1 MKFLC
6 WSTLQTVL
14 RCFYRMVPLISAA
27 NVGLMLSSSLFAES
41 ARQTAILP
49 PALSWNG
56 KSKLLLL
63 PATDAW
69 ATPFERSGLNRTP
82 RYAETVTWL
91 RKLIEAAP
99 ELRMTSIGKTPEGRE
114 IVMILASA
122 DKQFTPEDFAAS
134 GKPTVL
140 IQACIHPGESD
151 GKDAGMMLLRDMTVK
166 GSKHDLLKQVNILF
180 VPIYNIDGHERFS
193 KFNRINQRGPEETGW
208 RTNSRNLNLNRDYAK
223 LDAPE
228 TRSMVQTINKWNPDL
243 YFDLHVT
250 DGADYQYDIT
260 WGFTSPVQYSPS
272 ITTWFEQKLEPILTH
287 DLESMGHLTT
297 RYINFIDNL
306 DPTKG
311 LEEGPHLLRF
321 STGYGDVRHIPAIL
335 VETHSLKPY
344 VQRVTGTYTLLEGAL
359 RVVGKDAVALKR
371 AIAEDREEKD
381 NQFVATWATSDQKP
395 ALIHFLGV
403 EYKRTQSAIS
413 GGPKIEWL
421 GRPVVMDIPGQPA
434 VVPQAKVTWP
444 KAYWIPPQ
452 WSDVIDRLRVHGI
465 PMETIQEPK
474 EVVVEMYRIQ
484 DPKLSDQPFEGH
496 VNVTGTPVPERRTEK
511 FPAGSVRVQVEP
523 PFKDLVCALLEPASE
538 DSFFRWGF
546 FLEIIQPTEYVEAY
560 VMEPMAE
567 KMLAEDPKLAQEF
580 ENKLKSD
587 DKFRNDPKER
597 LQWFYQRTPFY
608 DDRARL
614 YPVGRELN

>member
-1 MKFLC
+1 
-6 WSTLQTVL
+6 
-14 RCFYRMVPLISAA
+14 
-27 NVGLMLSSSLFAES
+27 
-41 ARQTAILP
+41 
-49 PALSWNG
+49 
-56 KSKLLLL
+56 
-63 PATDAW
+63 
-69 ATPFERSGLNRTP
+69 
-82 RYAETVTWL
+82 
-91 RKLIEAAP
+91 
-99 ELRMTSIGKTPEGRE
+99 
-114 IVMILASA
+114 
-122 DKQFTPEDFAAS
+122 
-134 GKPTVL
+134 
-140 IQACIHPGESD
+140 
-151 GKDAGMMLLRDMTVK
+151 
-166 GSKHDLLKQVNILF
+166 
-180 VPIYNIDGHERFS
+180 
-193 KFNRINQRGPEETGW
+193 
-208 RTNSRNLNLNRDYAK
+208 
-223 LDAPE
+223 
-228 TRSMVQTINKWNPDL
+228 
-243 YFDLHVT
+243 
-250 DGADYQYDIT
+250 
-260 WGFTSPVQYSPS
+260 
-272 ITTWFEQKLEPILTH
+272 
-287 DLESMGHLTT
+287 
-297 RYINFIDNL
+297 
-306 DPTKG
+306 
-311 LEEGPHLLRF
+311 
-321 STGYGDVRHIPAIL
+321 
-335 VETHSLKPY
+335 
-344 VQRVTGTYTLLEGAL
+344 
-359 RVVGKDAVALKR
+359 
-371 AIAEDREEKD
+371 
-381 NQFVATWATSDQKP
+381 
-395 ALIHFLGV
+395 
-403 EYKRTQSAIS
+403 
-413 GGPKIEWL
+413 
-421 GRPVVMDIPGQPA
+421 MDIPGQPA